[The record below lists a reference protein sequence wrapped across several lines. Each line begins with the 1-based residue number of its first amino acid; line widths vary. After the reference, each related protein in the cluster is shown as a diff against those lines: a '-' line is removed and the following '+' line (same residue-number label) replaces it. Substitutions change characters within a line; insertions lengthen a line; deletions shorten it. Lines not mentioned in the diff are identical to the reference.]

1 MVQAQIGDGK
11 FFAQK
16 VAYCMIYIYIY
27 IYIDKLLILKRF
39 LALASCITFATLAR
53 KNFRISRQKSTE
65 IGNLCVKKKH
75 KTWLAVCVWI
85 EKSDLLP
92 VK

>member
-39 LALASCITFATLAR
+39 LAFASCTTFATLAR
-53 KNFRISRQKSTE
+53 KNFRISRQKPTE
-65 IGNLCVKKKH
+65 MRDLHVKKKH
-75 KTWLAVCVWI
+75 KTWLAACVWI
-85 EKSDLLP
+85 E
-92 VK
+92 